1 MLDEDCVLHGI
12 RQAVAPG
19 PFAVRELQVRA
30 LNVMPGGGHLG
41 VDTVCF
47 SEGDRGG
54 HHMSQLIVGPYT

>member
-1 MLDEDCVLHGI
+1 MANYSCQGAFTHSIGRWGEI
-12 RQAVAPG
+12 
-19 PFAVRELQVRA
+19 QVRA